1 MKLLRNG
8 IWGNLNLSFWII
20 VTQNMSK
27 MNLLLFPVRWE
38 LWSSCQ
44 HHHHEWPPKL
54 CLLMPSLMPSHRDCI
69 SHDLVRGII
78 RAFILDRIVKSRTDE
93 LSPQPRVHSLTEFTA
108 ILWVEAGLSDSRD
121 SGRLLMQLQS
131 GCVITISF
139 TFLILFHLAPLP
151 STLYFKDHPRHHIIS
166 FQVFNQVHLIPWSVD
181 HWPHVAT
188 IRLSAVRA
196 SWVCNGQKII
206 QDKMCMSVQRPK
218 DNSELNVH
226 ECVSHWADT
235 FHLLSYHARPV
246 NTAQRTMTQIHHYIV
261 IWVIEFLL

>member
-20 VTQNMSK
+20 VTQNISK
-27 MNLLLFPVRWE
+27 INLLLFPVVF
-38 LWSSCQ
+38 LSA
-44 HHHHEWPPKL
+44 PPSWVTTKGL
-54 CLLMPSLMPSHRDCI
+54 PPNAITQRLHFTWLGE
-69 SHDLVRGII
+69 GII
-78 RAFILDRIVKSRTDE
+78 QAFILDRIVKSGTDE
-93 LSPQPRVHSLTEFTA
+93 RSPQPRAHSLTEFTA

-121 SGRLLMQLQS
+121 SGQLLMQLQS
-131 GCVITISF
+131 GCVSTISS

-151 STLYFKDHPRHHIIS
+151 STLCFKDHPRHHIIS

-196 SWVCNGQKII
+196 FWVCNGQKII

-218 DNSELNVH
+218 DNPELNVH
-226 ECVSHWADT
+226 ECA
-235 FHLLSYHARPV
+235 
-246 NTAQRTMTQIHHYIV
+246 MTIR
-261 IWVIEFLL
+261 